1 MCALSVLLP
10 SLGTMT
16 GDSANT
22 PGPLTPP
29 TWYETLSSCPANVAY
44 ADIAE
49 SVLGTG
55 TSASSGP

>member
-1 MCALSVLLP
+1 
-10 SLGTMT
+10 MT

>member
-1 MCALSVLLP
+1 MHSLYFLP
-10 SLGTMT
+10 HWTPIT

-22 PGPLTPP
+22 PGPLAPP
-29 TWYETLSSCPANVAY
+29 ACYGTLPSCPTNVAY

-49 SVLGTG
+49 SVLRTI